1 MAGRLSLPLL
11 LIVLGAPA
19 AAQEQPL
26 LLRAAKVLTMEGK
39 PILNG
44 EVLVQGGKIRAV
56 GQDLS
61 TPKDTVTVQLEDQF
75 LLPGFV
81 ELHCHVGMSG
91 RDINDMVLPHNFELR
106 TLDLVRIES
115 PELKD
120 AAGAGVTTVL
130 MIPGS
135 GSSIGGLGTL
145 AKTAG
150 ASFEERLIRFPGALK
165 IALHARGGNPARR
178 AGDLGS
184 GRLGLHYMLK
194 VVLKEARDYHQAW
207 VRFET
212 GKGDKPKFNVRL
224 DSLRGLFR
232 REFPVLLHAYGSNDT
247 MTAVRVL
254 KWGLDVDIIL
264 SHGVYDSYW
273 IKQALARTGVPMN
286 LGPRQ
291 FEFEDGK
298 FMASWRAGLD
308 LHRRPGGAPGSAAS
322 ASGDGCK
329 AGPPHRGR
337 APGPDHRAGPGHWPR
352 RPPGQHQ
359 GRQGCRPGGVSRRS
373 AGSPQP
379 ADAGV
384 DQRQDRRRPAAG
396 EAALAAARV
405 SVRPGATACAASR
418 HRPGT
423 RQRRSSG
430 RHRSPPT
437 WSRSRQR

>member
-298 FMASWRAGLD
+298 FMANAAE
-308 LHRRPGGAPGSAAS
+308 LHG
-322 ASGDGCK
+322 
-329 AGPPHRGR
+329 
-337 APGPDHRAGPGHWPR
+337 
-352 RPPGQHQ
+352 
-359 GRQGCRPGGVSRRS
+359 
-373 AGSPQP
+373 
-379 ADAGV
+379 AGV
-384 DQRQDRRRPAAG
+384 PVSICTDAPVVRQDQLPLQAAMAARLG
-396 EAALAAARV
+396 LPTEAALRGLTIEPARAIGLGDRLGSIKAGKDADLV
-405 SVRPGATACAASR
+405 AFPGDPLDPRNLPTLVLINGKIVVDR
-418 HRPGT
+418 
-423 RQRRSSG
+423 RQAK
-430 RHRSPPT
+430 
-437 WSRSRQR
+437 QR